1 MIEGFTPRGSHDKR
15 PHLVAVVAFDGVV
28 LGDLSTA
35 CEVFGLAKRKDGRS
49 AYDIRVCSESVN
61 VESMHVALR
70 VPWRLSSLAQADTVI
85 VPGVNDLTRPV
96 PAPVLRAI
104 RRAAARGARV
114 ASICTGAFVLA
125 ATGVLDGLRATTH
138 WLGAAELGRRHPLID
153 VDPNVLYVDNGH
165 LLTSAGAAA
174 GFDLCIH
181 MVRRDLGADIAA
193 SVARLAVMPLE
204 RAGGQAQFIEYT
216 PPAEAPGA
224 MTPLLTWME
233 QNLSRDLP
241 LPLIARRAAMSTRTL
256 SRRFREQVGAT
267 PAAWLA
273 HARVRYA
280 QRLLE
285 TTDLSIE
292 QVAEEAGFGSAAVM
306 RDHFGTVVGTNPLSY
321 RRAFSRVVRSA

>member
-1 MIEGFTPRGSHDKR
+1 MIEGFTPRRPHDKR
-15 PHLVAVVAFDGVV
+15 PDLVAVVAFDGVV

-35 CEVFGLAKRKDGRS
+35 CEVFGLAKRKDGRG
-49 AYDIRVCSESVN
+49 AYDIRVCSESVD

-125 ATGVLDGLRATTH
+125 ATGILDGLRATTH
-138 WLGAAELGRRHPLID
+138 WLGAAELGRRHPSID

-181 MVRRDLGADIAA
+181 MVRRDL
-193 SVARLAVMPLE
+193 V
-204 RAGGQAQFIEYT
+204 
-216 PPAEAPGA
+216 
-224 MTPLLTWME
+224 
-233 QNLSRDLP
+233 SRN
-241 LPLIARRAAMSTRTL
+241 
-256 SRRFREQVGAT
+256 
-267 PAAWLA
+267 
-273 HARVRYA
+273 H
-280 QRLLE
+280 
-285 TTDLSIE
+285 
-292 QVAEEAGFGSAAVM
+292 GS
-306 RDHFGTVVGTNPLSY
+306 
-321 RRAFSRVVRSA
+321 